1 MKKVKVLLTGLS
13 QQDLK
18 TARNYYKEIS
28 PNLAKAFL
36 ERIKEAKIF
45 ISENPLGNDISY
57 KNVRTHLL
65 KQFPYHVH
73 YLIDESNCI
82 IFIIAIEFA
91 KRENVDFSERI

>member
-36 ERIKEAKIF
+36 ERIEEAKIKILNSPEGF
-45 ISENPLGNDISY
+45 EIKHP
-57 KNVRTHLL
+57 NVRTVLL
-65 KQFPYHVH
+65 QQFDYHI
-73 YLIDESNCI
+73 YYTISGSKI
-82 IFIIAIEFA
+82 IILDILHAHSGQEKIS
-91 KRENVDFSERI
+91 KI